1 MSELNQLQK
10 WRREFHHIPE
20 SGWCEFITTSKI
32 ITILRGMGWQVITG
46 NKYLSTEYIMGRNA
60 TEVADSIKR
69 AVDSGVPHELLDEM
83 DGFTGCVALWDTGK
97 NGAVTAFRFD
107 IDCVQVSES
116 KSKNHI
122 PEKMGFASIHS
133 GLMHACGHDG
143 HISIGLGLAQWV
155 SENNHKLCG
164 KIKLIFQA
172 AEEGVRGAKPI
183 AEGGILDDCDYF
195 LSSHIGMG
203 VPTGNVV
210 ASPTDLL
217 CTTKMDFFFYG
228 TPAHAGVNP
237 HLGNNALA
245 AACHCATQ
253 LLAIPRHGEGM
264 SRINIGT
271 LNAGEGRNIIP
282 SFARMQLE
290 VRGETETINQYMREH
305 ALKIA
310 QGISSIF
317 GLRFEY
323 KVVGEA
329 TDLHNDPLLVNL
341 IHYIA
346 QEDMN
351 MSLTEKS
358 FGGSEDATLLI
369 RRVQKIGGKAA
380 YIILGS
386 DLKAGHHEVDFDF
399 DENVL
404 DTGVKLFSLC
414 LERLNSPGLNKIAGN
429 GKLESELY

>member
-116 KSKNHI
+116 KSKDHI

-172 AEEGVRGAKPI
+172 AEEGVRGAKP
-183 AEGGILDDCDYF
+183 
-195 LSSHIGMG
+195 
-203 VPTGNVV
+203 
-210 ASPTDLL
+210 
-217 CTTKMDFFFYG
+217 
-228 TPAHAGVNP
+228 
-237 HLGNNALA
+237 
-245 AACHCATQ
+245 
-253 LLAIPRHGEGM
+253 
-264 SRINIGT
+264 
-271 LNAGEGRNIIP
+271 
-282 SFARMQLE
+282 
-290 VRGETETINQYMREH
+290 
-305 ALKIA
+305 
-310 QGISSIF
+310 
-317 GLRFEY
+317 
-323 KVVGEA
+323 
-329 TDLHNDPLLVNL
+329 
-341 IHYIA
+341 
-346 QEDMN
+346 
-351 MSLTEKS
+351 
-358 FGGSEDATLLI
+358 
-369 RRVQKIGGKAA
+369 
-380 YIILGS
+380 
-386 DLKAGHHEVDFDF
+386 
-399 DENVL
+399 
-404 DTGVKLFSLC
+404 
-414 LERLNSPGLNKIAGN
+414 
-429 GKLESELY
+429 